1 MKHELYISRNT
12 VKLHGV
18 WAWLF
23 IAQATL
29 WCIVGIIDIIKLFI

>member
-1 MKHELYISRNT
+1 MKHEIYISKNK

-23 IAQATL
+23 IAQAIL
-29 WCIVGIIDIIKLFI
+29 WFITVVVDIIKLFI